1 MHSSIRALAVCSAL
15 VMASAP
21 SFATG
26 YSSVKITPTLEVID
40 LTPGDGNAAGY
51 RFRDADGE
59 LSSSF
64 GGVQHVNG
72 LWPTEIIDS
81 VTGRALAGTAGEI
94 GSLYASASTAR
105 GFTFEGSNA
114 AMFWEF
120 AVLPHSNVA
129 LTLTYDWEASR
140 DGGYPA
146 SMRASSSTSIFEES
160 WGQAFEIRSAV
171 DPFGPDASK
180 HESYT
185 FFFSNPTDTVLEQ
198 RLTMRTDVQVQVS
211 VVPEP
216 GTYGL
221 LGAGLLTLGFAS
233 LYQRRRARSST
244 RRS

>member
-1 MHSSIRALAVCSAL
+1 
-15 VMASAP
+15 
-21 SFATG
+21 
-26 YSSVKITPTLEVID
+26 VKITPTLEVID

-51 RFRDADGE
+51 RFRDADGQ

-64 GGVQHVNG
+64 EGVQHVNG
-72 LWPTEIIDS
+72 LWPTEIIDG

-120 AVLPHSNVA
+120 AILPHSNVA
-129 LTLTYDWEASR
+129 LTLAYDWEASR
-140 DGGYPA
+140 DGGDPA
-146 SMRASSSTSIFEES
+146 WMRASSTTSILGQG

-185 FFFSNPTDTVLEQ
+185 FFFSNTTDTVMEQ
-198 RLTMRTDVQVQVS
+198 RLTMRTDVEVQVS

-216 GTYGL
+216 STYGL
-221 LGAGLLTLGFAS
+221 LGAGLLTLSFAS
-233 LYQRRRARSST
+233 LYQRRRARNDS
-244 RRS
+244 RRGASQAG

>member
-1 MHSSIRALAVCSAL
+1 MHSSIRALAVCAAL
-15 VMASAP
+15 ALASAP

-40 LTPGDGNAAGY
+40 LTPGDGVAAGY
-51 RFRDADGE
+51 RFRDADGQ
-59 LSSSF
+59 LFNSYVA
-64 GGVQHVNG
+64 GKHVNG
-72 LWPTEIIDS
+72 LWPTELIDDY
-81 VTGRALAGTAGEI
+81 TGRVLAGTAGEI
-94 GSLYASASTAR
+94 GSLYASANTAR
-105 GFTFEGSNA
+105 GLTFNGSTA
-114 AMFWEF
+114 LMEWEF

-129 LTLTYDWEASR
+129 LTLAYDWEASR

-146 SMRASSSTSIFEES
+146 SMRASSTTSIFEPS

-171 DPFGPDASK
+171 DPFGPDASR

-198 RLTMRTDVQVQVS
+198 RLTMRTNVEVQVS

-216 GTYGL
+216 STYGL

-233 LYQRRRARSST
+233 LHQRRRAQNGI